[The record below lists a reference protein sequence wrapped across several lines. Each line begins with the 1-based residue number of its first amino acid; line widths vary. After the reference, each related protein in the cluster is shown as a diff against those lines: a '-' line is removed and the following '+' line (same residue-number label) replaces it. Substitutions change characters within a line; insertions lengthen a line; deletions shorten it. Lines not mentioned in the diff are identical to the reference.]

1 MILKKDHKIPL
12 DKFINYCL
20 YDRKKG
26 YYMNSNPFGETGDFT
41 TAPNISRLFSEM
53 IAIWTISFWES
64 LGSPK
69 KFNLIELGAG
79 NGEMIHT
86 INHAYSKDGH
96 NWQRNGLAIPYEKE
110 KFQAFSRPTI
120 LRHETGYDMWF
131 SFRSGSGEKYRIGYS
146 HSKDGIAWPTGLIKD
161 SGIDISPSGWDS
173 EMIEYPY
180 VFKHKERVYMLY
192 NGNGFGKTGFGIAYL
207 DQK

>member
-1 MILKKDHKIPL
+1 LSL
-12 DKFINYCL
+12 D
-20 YDRKKG
+20 
-26 YYMNSNPFGETGDFT
+26 ST
-41 TAPNISRLFSEM
+41 TPQLGCDEIDPISLSYPWVEPSVNGGFDM
-53 IAIWTISFWES
+53 WY
-64 LGSPK
+64 GSTK
-69 KFNLIELGAG
+69 SWDAG